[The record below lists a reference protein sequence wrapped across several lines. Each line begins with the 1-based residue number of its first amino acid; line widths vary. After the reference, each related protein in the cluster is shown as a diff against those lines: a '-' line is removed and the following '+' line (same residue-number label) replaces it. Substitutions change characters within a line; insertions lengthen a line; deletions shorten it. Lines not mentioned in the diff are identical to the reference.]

1 MTKRQSDP
9 AQGLNAAVAAV
20 LNGERV
26 AAGMTFDELAT
37 VSGVSKQ
44 QLMRLLSTT
53 KRHID
58 VEVLELLAASF
69 GTTSARVVAS
79 AQERLARTPE
89 ATRAREAMRA
99 ELLRREGT
107 RGDNEDNEDNEL
119 SGAS

>member
-69 GTTSARVVAS
+69 GTTSARVVAA
-79 AQERLARTPE
+79 AQERLARLPD
-89 ATRAREAMRA
+89 AARAREAMRA
-99 ELLRREGT
+99 ELVRREGS
-107 RGDNEDNEDNEL
+107 REDNEANEDNEL